1 MILEKRYN
9 TVDLEQVYSQSQG
22 FIEQFRDSHILV
34 AGASGF
40 VGSWLISSV
49 DHMNKFYASNIKI
62 TGLAREISPVFAS
75 AFPNVNFINADIA
88 KKNLEIDFVPDCIFN
103 AATPSSPAHG
113 GEIPEQVLS
122 AAIQGTQNLIQ
133 VCDSSHK
140 ATFVNLS
147 SGIVTKR
154 HQDQSLNLTSTK
166 DAYLSG
172 KRESE
177 KLVEEATA
185 EGLILGQNLRL
196 YAFAGPGISL
206 VDHFAVGNFMN
217 DALHSR
223 PISIKGNPNTRR
235 SYLYPTDLAVNIL
248 AATTLPESRTIE
260 VGSIHNFS
268 MFELASLINSVTGNE
283 GIDQSPGYGS
293 ADAYSPMNNELIVN
307 QQVSLD
313 AAITRWHSWLRKD

>member
-1 MILEKRYN
+1 MILEKRYDN
-9 TVDLEQVYSQSQG
+9 VDLEQIYSQSQG
-22 FIEQFRDSHILV
+22 FIEKFRDSHILV

-62 TGLAREISPVFAS
+62 TGLARKISPVFVS
-75 AFPNVNFINADIA
+75 AFPTVNFINSDIA

-113 GEIPEQVLS
+113 GEIPGQVLS
-122 AAIQGTQNLIQ
+122 AAVEGTQNLIET
-133 VCDSSHK
+133 CDSSHM

-154 HQDQSLNLTSTK
+154 HQDRSLDLSNTK

-185 EGLILGQNLRL
+185 LGLVFGQNLRL

-206 VDHFAVGNFMN
+206 IDHFAVGNFMN
-217 DALHSR
+217 DALHGRS
-223 PISIKGNPNTRR
+223 IAIKGNPNTRR
-235 SYLYPTDLAVNIL
+235 SYLYPTDLVVNIL
-248 AATTLPESRTIE
+248 AATTLPENRTIE
-260 VGSIHNFS
+260 VGSIDDYS
-268 MFELASLINSVTGNE
+268 ISELASVINSVTGNV
-283 GIDQSPGYGS
+283 GINQSPTYGS
-293 ADAYSPMNNELIVN
+293 ADAYSPTNNELIVN

-313 AAITRWHSWLRKD
+313 AAITRWYSWLRKD